1 MLKWTAFTTFF
12 FWAYI
17 SLIWYYKLHHKF
29 NVSARWV
36 KCARNLL
43 TFLNNIEFYLQE
55 EILFFS
61 YVLLQH
67 IIMKSSKKLWSQS
80 LITFILAEIFQIL
93 YCTVYWSWYW
103 KKNLLILPEK
113 VLKKKK
119 IMTKIWENIWV
130 TFII

>member
-1 MLKWTAFTTFF
+1 MPDSSYISYMSLILLFTFLLRSRETLATKIMQHYYVEIVRFHNFFF

-36 KCARNLL
+36 KFARNLL
-43 TFLNNIEFYLQE
+43 TFLKNIEFYFQE

-67 IIMKSSKKLWSQS
+67 IIMKSSKKPWSQF
-80 LITFILAEIFQIL
+80 LITSILAVIFQIL
-93 YCTVYWSWYW
+93 YCTVY
-103 KKNLLILPEK
+103 
-113 VLKKKK
+113 
-119 IMTKIWENIWV
+119 
-130 TFII
+130 

>member
-103 KKNLLILPEK
+103 KKKPFNTSWKGLEK
-113 VLKKKK
+113 KQ
-119 IMTKIWENIWV
+119 IMTKMWENIWV